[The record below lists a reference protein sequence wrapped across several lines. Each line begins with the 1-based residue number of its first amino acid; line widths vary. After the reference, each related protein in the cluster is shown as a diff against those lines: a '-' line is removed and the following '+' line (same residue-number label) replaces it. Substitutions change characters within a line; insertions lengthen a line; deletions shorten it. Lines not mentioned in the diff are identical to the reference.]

1 MNIILMT
8 IFGFILDLILGD
20 PYSWPHPVKLMGKL
34 IDVIDKKIEAG
45 DYSPK
50 KQIHLGIW
58 MWIIVVGTTGI
69 LTGLIMYLAH
79 FNYWAYMIIG
89 TYLAYTTISVK
100 GLAFEARKIIK
111 SLKKDDIK
119 TARYQLSMIVG
130 RTTDDLNEEEISKA
144 TIETIAENTSDGVIA
159 PLMYLLIGGPVL
171 AMIYKAVNTLDSMVG
186 YKNTRFKNIG
196 EASAK
201 IDDVFN
207 FIPARLTWV
216 LMTFATLVMRLNFK
230 EAWQVGKSDHNKHR
244 SPNSAYPE
252 SVVAGALD
260 LQLGGPHVYF
270 GDVVKK
276 PFIGNDSGKTAT
288 VKDISKT
295 IQILYVTACITLVVF
310 CAIRLIFV

>member
-230 EAWQVGKSDHNKHR
+230 EAWQVGKRDHNKHR